1 MISVNDEKRLGRFII
16 VRSEEHTFMLD
27 ICLLGTGGMMPLP
40 YRWLTAMMARCDGSS
55 LLIDCGEGTQVALK
69 EKGWSPK
76 PIDVICFTHYH
87 ADHISGLPGLLL
99 TMGNAERTE
108 PLTLIGPKGL
118 ERVVG
123 ALRVIAPELPFP
135 LQFIELEEQRQ
146 QLKIGPYTID
156 AYRVNHNVICY
167 GYSISIPRTGK
178 FDLERAKAQ
187 GVPMKAW
194 SRLQKGESLEIDGVT
209 YTPDMVLGPDRRGL
223 KVTYCTDTRPVPVI
237 AEYAQDADL
246 FICEGM
252 YGEDGKEAKARE
264 HRHMTMY
271 EAADLARRAQ
281 PREMWL
287 THYSPSLTRPD
298 EFMDKVK
305 KIFPRA
311 KAARD
316 GWTRELMFEEESGE
330 KQES

>member
-1 MISVNDEKRLGRFII
+1 
-16 VRSEEHTFMLD
+16 MLD

-40 YRWLTAMMARCDGSS
+40 YRWLTSMMARCDGSS
-55 LLIDCGEGTQVALK
+55 LLIDCGEGTQIALK

-76 PIDVICFTHYH
+76 PIDIICFTHYH

-108 PLTLIGPKGL
+108 PLILIGPKGL

-135 LQFIELEEQRQ
+135 LRFIELEEPRQ
-146 QLKIGPYTID
+146 QFTIGPFTID
-156 AYRVNHNVICY
+156 AYKVNHNVTCY
-167 GYSISIPRTGK
+167 GYAISIPRAGR
-178 FDLERAKAQ
+178 FDVERAKAQ
-187 GVPMKAW
+187 GVPLRAW
-194 SRLQKGESLEIDGVT
+194 SKLQKGETVLMDGVE
-209 YTPDMVLGPDRRGL
+209 YTPDMVLGPVRRGL
-223 KVTYCTDTRPVPVI
+223 KVVYCTDTRPVPVI

-252 YGEDGKEAKARE
+252 YGEDGKEVKARE
-264 HRHMTMY
+264 YKHMTMY
-271 EAADLARRAQ
+271 EAANLAVKAQ
-281 PREMWL
+281 PRIMWL

-298 EFMDKVK
+298 EFIDKVR

-316 GWTRELMFEEESGE
+316 GWSLELDFDEDGE
-330 KQES
+330 A